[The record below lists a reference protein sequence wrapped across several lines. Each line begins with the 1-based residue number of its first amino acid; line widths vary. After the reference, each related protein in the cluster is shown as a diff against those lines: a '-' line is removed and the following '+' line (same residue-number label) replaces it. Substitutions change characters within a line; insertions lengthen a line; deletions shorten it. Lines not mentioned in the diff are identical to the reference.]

1 MEGKRFYY
9 LQYPLGFRQDPDI
22 KRLERKFG
30 ICAPMVF
37 LEINALV
44 ADKNFRITRRPD
56 ETFEEQLSIDLDYDG
71 ETELI
76 RNVIGFCMERNLIIR
91 EDSEGEEV
99 YYFPWAEKQTA
110 SRSEEAIRKAAYR
123 KQKKEGK
130 GGSWEGVGEDLG
142 RTWDNLGQCPDNVRT
157 DEDTLGQCPDNVPDT
172 SDDVPEYRRRER
184 ERRKEEGE
192 IKKEEDI
199 ETIVNI
205 DGRMEGS
212 PSILPVTWKD
222 NFKGVLFRGGK
233 IWVPSDEEYQMLK
246 ASFPTVNVDAQLQK
260 MRMWAERKGG
270 ITTSNRPISVAYNWM
285 TKENH
290 GQAREAAE
298 EILKARKQQKARA
311 TPDEWEE
318 LARRVNAGEVF

>member
-30 ICAPMVF
+30 ISAPMIF

-91 EDSEGEEV
+91 EDGEGEEV

-123 KQKKEGK
+123 KQKKEIK
-130 GGSWEGVGEDLG
+130 GGGWEGAGEDLG
-142 RTWDNLGQCPDNVRT
+142 HSWDNVPEMSQSVRT
-157 DEDTLGQCPDNVPDT
+157 DEDTL
-172 SDDVPEYRRRER
+172 
-184 ERRKEEGE
+184 
-192 IKKEEDI
+192 
-199 ETIVNI
+199 
-205 DGRMEGS
+205 
-212 PSILPVTWKD
+212 
-222 NFKGVLFRGGK
+222 
-233 IWVPSDEEYQMLK
+233 
-246 ASFPTVNVDAQLQK
+246 
-260 MRMWAERKGG
+260 
-270 ITTSNRPISVAYNWM
+270 
-285 TKENH
+285 
-290 GQAREAAE
+290 
-298 EILKARKQQKARA
+298 
-311 TPDEWEE
+311 
-318 LARRVNAGEVF
+318 